1 MRNKTY
7 HLYWSIYF
15 YTMYL
20 AKTPS
25 FIQKIFSDTV
35 FKLKTK
41 EKKIYLTFDDGPTPE
56 ITEWVLQ
63 QLAAYNA
70 HATFFVLGKN
80 VVQYPKIFQQI
91 IDQEHSIGNHT
102 FNHFNGWKTNNKDYY
117 NDIEKV
123 ETIDSFKAATKK
135 LFRPPYGKLSFSQ
148 FLKLKLQY
156 RIILWDVL
164 SGDFDLN
171 ITGKQCFEN
180 CKNNIE
186 NGSVIVFHD
195 SVKAFPRLKICL
207 PLVLKHYSEQGF
219 TFEKINLTSH

>member
-1 MRNKTY
+1 MFKYKIPYILQLFYPNYTWKVNTQQKVV
-7 HLYWSIYF
+7 YF
-15 YTMYL
+15 
-20 AKTPS
+20 
-25 FIQKIFSDTV
+25 
-35 FKLKTK
+35 
-41 EKKIYLTFDDGPTPE
+41 TFDDGPHPE
-56 ITEWVLQ
+56 ITTWVLSE
-63 QLAAYNA
+63 LAKYNA
-70 HATFFVLGKN
+70 KATFFVLGKN
-80 VVQYPKIFQQI
+80 VIRYPKIFQEI
-91 IDQEHSIGNHT
+91 IEQEHSIGNHT

-135 LFRPPYGKLSFSQ
+135 LFRPPYGKLSFKQ
-148 FLKLKLQY
+148 YLKLKLQY

-171 ITGKQCFEN
+171 ITGNQCFEY

-207 PLVLKHYSEQGF
+207 PLVLKHYTEQGF
-219 TFEKINLTSH
+219 TFEKIKYFYLQGFEKHKTH